1 MQLQALVLTSISALG
16 SVGALGLGLSMNS
29 ALALATLAPAVAIA
43 SPARLLTRA
52 AIISREEGIELVD
65 RANRGPPG
73 CGRDPATCQSDETRP
88 RKGPKARS
96 ATTEDDE

>member
-1 MQLQALVLTSISALG
+1 MQLQTLLLTSISALG

-29 ALALATLAPAVAIA
+29 ALTLATLAPAVALA

-52 AIISREEGIELVD
+52 AIISREEGIELVS
-65 RANRGPPG
+65 RANWGLPG
-73 CGRDPATCQSDETRP
+73 CGRDPATCQRDETRL
-88 RKGPKARS
+88 RKGSKALS